1 MDNKVENS
9 SNMLDYFY
17 SFCEASGDFWG
28 NIHAK
33 ILTNSADVIAV
44 GVNGIKK
51 GNEKYFHHV
60 TPALEKTKK
69 IISEK
74 NNQ

>member
-33 ILTNSADVIAV
+33 ILI
-44 GVNGIKK
+44 
-51 GNEKYFHHV
+51 
-60 TPALEKTKK
+60 LENILIQKL
-69 IISEK
+69 S
-74 NNQ
+74 